1 MDWNQWSAVA
11 GLSSAGLALAAVG
24 IAMQAHRTEH
34 RRSRFETARSLLHEL
49 TAGEGAAAR
58 NYIARL
64 HYGLSYTGTS
74 PDLSATAEADL
85 YFAAYYMMLWS
96 FERVE
101 AGRTSLLAGGR
112 ADGGDEVIRYLD
124 ERLAWHVAEY
134 ACAIPQ
140 ARARLGIVA
149 HGGAVKDRDS
159 VAGFLRLLSAL
170 QARGIVDRAF
180 LPDACPGG
188 AVCPCECHR

>member
-11 GLSSAGLALAAVG
+11 GLSSAALALAAVG
-24 IAMQAHRTEH
+24 IALQAHRTEH

-49 TAGEGAAAR
+49 TAGESAVAR
-58 NYIARL
+58 NYVARL
-64 HYGLSYTGTS
+64 HYGSSNSGTS
-74 PDLSATAEADL
+74 PDLSTTAQADL

-101 AGRTSLLAGGR
+101 AGRTSLIAGGR
-112 ADGGDEVIRYLD
+112 ADGGDAVIQYLD

-140 ARARLGIVA
+140 ARARLGA
-149 HGGAVKDRDS
+149 AASEGRVKDRDS
-159 VAGFLRLLSAL
+159 AAGFLRLLSAL
-170 QARGIVDRAF
+170 QDRGMVDRTF

-188 AVCPCECHR
+188 GVCPCECHQ